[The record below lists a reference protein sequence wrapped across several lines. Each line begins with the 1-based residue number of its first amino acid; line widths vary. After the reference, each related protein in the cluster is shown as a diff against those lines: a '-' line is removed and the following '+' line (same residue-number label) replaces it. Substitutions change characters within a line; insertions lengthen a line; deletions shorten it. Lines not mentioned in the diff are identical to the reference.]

1 MERSIVVR
9 GTIFNIKRYAIH
21 DGPNIRT
28 TVFFKGCSLSCWWC
42 HNPEGKSP
50 EVLFKSNPR
59 RSFESTD
66 EQMVPLGGWNAS
78 VSEIMEEILKD
89 KPFFDESGGGVTFSG
104 GDPLFQPEFLLDL
117 LKACGKEM
125 IHRTVDTSAYVS
137 KEAIHLIAPETDLW
151 LVDLKHMDNIHHLKH
166 TGVEN
171 TTILENIL
179 LLDSLGAEMRI
190 RIPLIP
196 RVNDDEENLVQF
208 AKFISKLENS
218 PSVDILPYHNTAA
231 SKYRKLGLDYRQV
244 QKPGPESLQ
253 PKQAVTLL
261 ETRGISAQIGG

>member
-1 MERSIVVR
+1 MERSIDVR
-9 GTIFNIKRYAIH
+9 GSIFNIKRYAIH

-66 EQMVPLGGWNAS
+66 EQMVPLGGWAAT
-78 VSEIMEEILKD
+78 VPEIMEEVLKD
-89 KPFFDESGGGVTFSG
+89 KPFFEESGGGVTFSG
-104 GDPLFQPEFLLDL
+104 GDPLFQPDFLLAI
-117 LKACGKEM
+117 LKACGEEN
-125 IHRTVDTSAYVS
+125 IHRTVDTSAYAPENVLTS
-137 KEAIHLIAPETDLW
+137 IAGETDLW
-151 LVDLKHMDNIHHLKH
+151 LVDLKHMDNMLHLKH
-166 TGVEN
+166 TGVQN
-171 TTILENIL
+171 TMILENIAT
-179 LLDSLGAEMRI
+179 LDALGAELRI

-196 RVNDDEENLVQF
+196 AVNDDEHNLKQS
-208 AKFISKLENS
+208 AEFIRGLSNEH
-218 PSVDILPYHNTAA
+218 PVDILPYHDTAA

-244 QKPGPESLQ
+244 QQTGPDSLQ
-253 PKQAVTLL
+253 PQQAVKLL